1 MDDESPILYGDRSG
15 ASVGRLDWSAL
26 ARRRGKLAVIVF
38 LTILVLGVVVSL
50 SLPAVYRASAI
61 ILIEQQEIPSDL
73 VRSTITGFADQR
85 VQVIRQRVMT
95 STNLIEIINKY
106 NLYAEE
112 RTREPVT
119 AVLGQFR
126 DDIQLNMIS
135 ADVVDPRSG
144 RPTQATIAFSLSY
157 RSRSPTLAQQVTNE
171 LVSLF
176 LAENLQERTQRATE
190 TYSFLT
196 EEANRLNREI
206 SALEQQLA
214 DFKARN
220 GRSLPELQQL
230 NLQLLD
236 RADREL
242 MDIDRS
248 LQALEEQR
256 IALEGQLSIVPPYDR
271 LVSETGERLLGP
283 VDRLKASEAQLI
295 AAQAR
300 YTEDHPQVR
309 TLKREVARL
318 RAELGYAQP
327 ADELLERLQDAETR
341 LDDLRGKYAEDHPD
355 IVRLENLVS
364 AISAS
369 LNSASTS
376 PDPLAKPEPASITA
390 DNPAYIDLQTR
401 LDAVIAEQRAMGER
415 RRQAERKFSDYESVL
430 VNAPLVEAEYRK
442 LSRDYQNALL
452 KYQEIKDK
460 EMEAQL
466 AESLETDRKGERFTL
481 IEPPLRPEEPISPNR
496 PALLLLGVVLA
507 LGGGLGS
514 VALAEQFDPT
524 LRGPAT
530 LSALLGEAP
539 LTVVPTISTQRE
551 LALHKRHRHIAVIT
565 AGALVVVVLVLIHF
579 LLMPLDVAWFML
591 WRRLGL

>member
-376 PDPLAKPEPASITA
+376 PDPLEKPEPASITA

>member
-15 ASVGRLDWSAL
+15 ASVRRLDWSAL

-38 LTILVLGVVVSL
+38 LTILVLGVVISL

-106 NLYAEE
+106 DLYVEE
-112 RTREPVT
+112 RSREPVT
-119 AVLGQFR
+119 VVLGNFR

-271 LVSETGERLLGP
+271 LISETGERLLGP
-283 VDRLKASEAQLI
+283 ADRLKASEAQLV

-300 YTEDHPQVR
+300 YTEDHPEVR

-327 ADELLERLQDAETR
+327 ADELLERLEDAEGR
-341 LDDLRGKYAEDHPD
+341 LADLRGKYAEDHPD

-364 AISAS
+364 AINAN

-376 PDPLAKPEPASITA
+376 PDPLETPEPASIEA
-390 DNPAYIDLQTR
+390 DNPTYIDLRTR

-430 VNAPLVEAEYRK
+430 INAPLVEAEYRK

-514 VALAEQFDPT
+514 VALAEQLDPT
-524 LRGPAT
+524 LRGPAM
-530 LSALLGEAP
+530 LSTLLGEAP

-551 LALHKRHRHIAVIT
+551 LALHKRHRHIALVT
-565 AGALVVVVLVLIHF
+565 AAVAVVVILVLIHF
-579 LLMPLDVAWFML
+579 LLVPLDVAWFML